1 MKGTLLVKNVKHLVT
16 CDAND
21 RLLDGVDVFVR
32 DGVIE
37 SIGHVEE
44 TAEDVIDASHMVMY
58 PGLINTHHH
67 LYQTFSRNLPQ
78 VQNMELFPWLKTLYE
93 IWKRVDEDV
102 VYYSSLTGMGEL
114 LKTGCTTCLDH
125 HYVFPK
131 GAGGDLM
138 GAQFEAARALGMRF
152 HATRGSMDL
161 SVKDGGLPPDSVVQT
176 VDEILCDS
184 ELAVKKYHD
193 GSRYSMGQ
201 VALAPCSPFSV
212 TGELLRES
220 AVLARKLGV
229 RLHTHLAET
238 KDEEQFTLSHFGMRP
253 LADMESLGWTGPD
266 VWYAHGIHFNDQ
278 ELQLLARTQT
288 GVAHCPVSNMK
299 LASGVALIPRM
310 LELDVPM
317 GLAVDGSA
325 SNDGSNLLE
334 EMRVAYLLHRL
345 NWSRKAPSGYE
356 ILKLATRGS
365 ARILGRDELGQIS
378 PGMAADFFLVDFARI
393 EMVGAQFDPAS
404 ALCTVGLKGSVDYTV
419 VNGRIAVRDG
429 RLVNVDEDRIVEKA
443 NAAVENYING

>member
-1 MKGTLLVKNVKHLVT
+1 MKGTLLVKNVRHLVT
-16 CDAND
+16 CDDSD
-21 RLLDGVDVFVR
+21 RLLDGVNVFVQ
-32 DGVIE
+32 DGVIAG
-37 SIGHVEE
+37 IGQEE
-44 TAEDVIDASHMVMY
+44 WTAEDVIDASHMVMY

-93 IWKRVDEDV
+93 IWKHVDDDV

-131 GAGGDLM
+131 AAGSGLLD
-138 GAQFEAARALGMRF
+138 AQFAAADALGMRF

-176 VDEILCDS
+176 VDEILRDS
-184 ELAVKKYHD
+184 EAAVRKYHD
-193 GSRYSMGQ
+193 SSRYSMHQ

-212 TGELLRES
+212 TGDLLRES
-220 AVLARKLGV
+220 AVLARELKV

-238 KDEEQFTLSHFGMRP
+238 KDEEQFTLSNFGMRP
-253 LADMESLGWTGPD
+253 LEYMESLGWVGPD
-266 VWYAHGIHFNDQ
+266 VWYAHGIHFNDE
-278 ELQLLARTQT
+278 ELLRLAQTGT
-288 GVAHCPVSNMK
+288 GVAHCPISNMK
-299 LASGVALIPRM
+299 LSSGVAKIPQM
-310 LELDVPM
+310 LKLGVPV

-345 NWSRKAPSGYE
+345 NWSQEAPSGYD
-356 ILKLATRGS
+356 ILRMATRGS
-365 ARILGRDELGQIS
+365 ARILGREDLGQIAV
-378 PGMAADFFLVDFARI
+378 GMAADFFLVDTERI
-393 EMVGAQFDPAS
+393 ELVGAQFDPMS
-404 ALCTVGLKGSVDYTV
+404 MLCTVGLKGSVDYTV
-419 VNGRIAVRDG
+419 VNGQVVVRDG
-429 RLVNVDEDRIVEKA
+429 RLTRVDEGQTVEKA
-443 NAAVENYING
+443 NQTVDKYINR